1 MKPVEITAENLED
14 HLEKGIVLLD
24 FWAAW
29 CGPCRRFAPIF
40 EAAAAKHPDLV
51 FGKVDT
57 EAQRQLAAEFRI
69 MSIPTVAA
77 FKEGVLVFS
86 QPGMLPATSL
96 EQLIEQLRSLD
107 MKQVREQIAARTQV
121 PAAANQGR

>member
-1 MKPVEITAENLED
+1 MKPVEITAENLES
-14 HLEKGIVLLD
+14 HLEKGVVLLD
-24 FWAAW
+24 LWAEW

-40 EAAAAKHPDLV
+40 EAAAARHPDLV

-69 MSIPTVAA
+69 MSIPTIAA

-86 QPGMLPATSL
+86 QPGMLPEAAL
-96 EQLIEQLRSLD
+96 EQLIEQLRRLD
-107 MKQVREQIAARTQV
+107 MDKVREQIAARTQV